1 MGIMPRI
8 PVGRRL
14 ILVADRSEITRTV
27 LREILV
33 RHGYRV
39 VSAGTTADAL
49 KVISRLSS
57 RLDGVIAESTPQA
70 AAGFD
75 LAAEIRHAVPQV
87 PLLAM
92 SNPMLHFASR
102 DTVLPTVNF
111 ERIDKPFKQAYL
123 LEKLD
128 RILANESADQ
138 HTRCKAASAS

>member
-1 MGIMPRI
+1 MPRFS
-8 PVGRRL
+8 VGRRL

-33 RHGYRV
+33 RQGYRV

-57 RLDGVIAESTPQA
+57 RLDAVIAETAPRA

-102 DTVLPTVNF
+102 EKAPPTMSF
-111 ERIDKPFKQAYL
+111 ERIEKPFSQAYL

-128 RILANESADQ
+128 RLLANATP
-138 HTRCKAASAS
+138 HRHPACKAASASQSI

>member
-1 MGIMPRI
+1 MPRI

-27 LREILV
+27 LREMLI

-57 RLDGVIAESTPQA
+57 RLDGVIAESTPRA

-75 LAAEIRHAVPQV
+75 LAAEIRHAVPRV

-102 DTVLPTVNF
+102 DQVLPAVNF
-111 ERIDKPFKQAYL
+111 NRIDKPFKQACL

-128 RILANESADQ
+128 HILANESADR

>member
-1 MGIMPRI
+1 MPLI

-57 RLDGVIAESTPQA
+57 PLDGVIAESTPQA

-102 DTVLPTVNF
+102 EKAPTGVSF
-111 ERIDKPFKQAYL
+111 ERIEKPFSQAYL

-128 RILANESADQ
+128 RLLANATA
-138 HTRCKAASAS
+138 HRHPACKAASASQSI